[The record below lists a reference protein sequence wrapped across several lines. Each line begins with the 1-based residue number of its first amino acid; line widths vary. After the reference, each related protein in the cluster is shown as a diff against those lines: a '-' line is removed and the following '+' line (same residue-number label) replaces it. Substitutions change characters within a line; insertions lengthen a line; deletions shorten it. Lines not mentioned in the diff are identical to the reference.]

1 MDVKLLLKGGLFM
14 GQDKKGKSDSVN
26 PVASVASSTPTAV
39 AQTQT
44 IARPQ
49 VSNTD
54 SSVKSDDK
62 TNNVVNQGDK
72 ASLSTE
78 AKETAS
84 TDAVKNEVKDTSGK
98 FTEDLN
104 KAQNTANERKG
115 QVSNLENDIKQAKE
129 QGTDEKQVQGMQEK
143 LDKLKEEQTAAE
155 EEAQQLQ
162 ERLDGLKNL
171 GQLSSSQSEELQNQL
186 NGINGTNGDN
196 KAKLD
201 ELQKKLHEMNPKKD
215 EKAQE
220 EKQGKEAAPGEAAP
234 GEAAAG
240 APGAGEAGEKKGT
253 NSWDDILTKDA
264 TDVIKESSGGI
275 GAGGGNGLGS
285 LAGLGGGL
293 GGLGGGNGLGS
304 LAGLGG
310 GLGGFGG
317 GNGLG
322 SLAGLGGGLG
332 GFGGGNG
339 LGSLAGLLG
348 GNNNAQQNGS
358 GAVQKLSNDY
368 KKAMTSSTQLKP
380 ETEELVNTAFSM
392 AGIDPAQLLGQQNGQ
407 QNGIGGNFANL
418 GNLLGN
424 KALAGIVV

>member
-285 LAGLGGGL
+285 LAGL
-293 GGLGGGNGLGS
+293 
-304 LAGLGG
+304 
-310 GLGGFGG
+310 
-317 GNGLG
+317 
-322 SLAGLGGGLG
+322 
-332 GFGGGNG
+332 
-339 LGSLAGLLG
+339 LG
-348 GNNNAQQNGS
+348 GNNNAQQKGS